1 MSLFSGDDN
10 AFYAAEEDEFH
21 LSDIGRRFIAG
32 LVRHAPEI
40 TAITNQ
46 WVNSYKRLV
55 PGSEAPIFAS
65 WTSGNM
71 NDLIRVPA
79 YRPGQE
85 ASMRVEYRA
94 PDAACNPYLAFTAM
108 LAAGLEGIEKD
119 YPLSNPI
126 EDGGNGD
133 PHSLPRLPRSL
144 QEAVAIAEKSELLR
158 RHIGDQAIDSFCQ
171 NKYLEWDE
179 FNRSV
184 TDFETNR
191 YLDIL

>member
-1 MSLFSGDDN
+1 
-10 AFYAAEEDEFH
+10 
-21 LSDIGRRFIAG
+21 
-32 LVRHAPEI
+32 
-40 TAITNQ
+40 
-46 WVNSYKRLV
+46 
-55 PGSEAPIFAS
+55 
-65 WTSGNM
+65 
-71 NDLIRVPA
+71 
-79 YRPGQE
+79 
-85 ASMRVEYRA
+85 MRVEYRA

-108 LAAGLEGIEKD
+108 LAAGLEGIAED

-126 EDGGNGD
+126 EDDGNGD
-133 PHSLPRLPRSL
+133 ARLLPRLPRSL

-158 RHIGDQAIDSFCQ
+158 KHIGDRAVDSFCQ